1 MLGLLGRGPV
11 GFAGPGSELQKGK
24 NKTKHG
30 NSVRECTLFHV
41 WEEGRVFSLKQIG
54 LTMVVCA
61 VFPECFPF
69 PEIERHAA
77 LGVNYHRE

>member
-1 MLGLLGRGPV
+1 MGT
-11 GFAGPGSELQKGK
+11 GSESARFPICG
-24 NKTKHG
+24 
-30 NSVRECTLFHV
+30 
-41 WEEGRVFSLKQIG
+41 EEGVFSSKQIG

-61 VFPECFPF
+61 VFPECLPF

>member
-1 MLGLLGRGPV
+1 VHAFPFVGRT
-11 GFAGPGSELQKGK
+11 EL
-24 NKTKHG
+24 
-30 NSVRECTLFHV
+30 F
-41 WEEGRVFSLKQIG
+41 LKQIG

-61 VFPECFPF
+61 VFPECLPF